1 MTGVMLLNG
10 QPPKQVEMPKDCF
23 VICCDGAYNWAKEQ
37 KIAID
42 LLVGDFDSLG
52 YVPDDCKT
60 IKYPVEKNET
70 DGEIALTLFKDKGCN
85 KVFVYG
91 AFGKRT
97 DHFLGNLALLGM
109 GKEKGI
115 DVVLMGD
122 EEKIS
127 LGSGFVKFIPQK
139 KGTISLVPYGDS
151 VHIINSKG
159 LEYPLDDLV
168 LKRCDT
174 RGISNLS
181 FADEVEFF
189 VKEGQVLILE
199 SWRAE

>member
-1 MTGVMLLNG
+1 
-10 QPPKQVEMPKDCF
+10 
-23 VICCDGAYNWAKEQ
+23 
-37 KIAID
+37 
-42 LLVGDFDSLG
+42 
-52 YVPDDCKT
+52 
-60 IKYPVEKNET
+60 ET
-70 DGEIALTLFKDKGCN
+70 DGEIALKLLKEKGCD

-91 AFGKRT
+91 AFGKRM
-97 DHFLGNLALLGM
+97 DHFLGNLALLGL
-109 GKEKGI
+109 GKEMGV

-127 LGSGFVKFIPQK
+127 LGFGHVKFVPQK
-139 KGTISLVPYGDS
+139 KGNISLVPYGER

-168 LKRCDT
+168 LTKNDT

-199 SWRAE
+199 TWRPE

>member
-1 MTGVMLLNG
+1 MKFPSQKNKKPKKFAKIKIKTDFCVVGGGVSG
-10 QPPKQVEMPKDCF
+10 VC
-23 VICCDGAYNWAKEQ
+23 AA
-37 KIAID
+37 IAAAR
-42 LLVGDFDSLG
+42 
-52 YVPDDCKT
+52 
-60 IKYPVEKNET
+60 E
-70 DGEIALTLFKDKGCN
+70 
-85 KVFVYG
+85 
-91 AFGKRT
+91 
-97 DHFLGNLALLGM
+97 
-109 GKEKGI
+109 GI

-168 LKRCDT
+168 LKRTDT

>member
-1 MTGVMLLNG
+1 MQATVNS
-10 QPPKQVEMPKDCF
+10 Q
-23 VICCDGAYNWAKEQ
+23 
-37 KIAID
+37 
-42 LLVGDFDSLG
+42 
-52 YVPDDCKT
+52 T

-70 DGEIALTLFKDKGCN
+70 DGEIALKLLKEKGCDQ
-85 KVFVYG
+85 VFVYG

-97 DHFLGNLALLGM
+97 DHFLGNLALLGLGKQM
-109 GKEKGI
+109 GVK
-115 DVVLMGD
+115 VVLMGD

-127 LGSGFVKFIPQK
+127 LGYGLTKFVPQK

-168 LKRCDT
+168 LKRNDT

-181 FADEVEFF
+181 FAEEVEFF
-189 VKEGQVLILE
+189 VKEGDVLILE
-199 SWRAE
+199 SWREE

>member
-1 MTGVMLLNG
+1 MIGIMLLNG
-10 QPPKQVEMPKDCF
+10 QPPKKVDLPQNSF
-23 VICCDGAYNWAKEQ
+23 VVCCDAAYNWAKPFGI
-37 KIAID
+37 KID

-52 YVPDDCKT
+52 YVPTDCKT

-70 DGEIALTLFKDKGCN
+70 DGEIALKLLKDNGCD

-91 AFGKRT
+91 AFGKRM
-97 DHFLGNLALLGM
+97 DHFLGNLALLGLGKQM
-109 GKEKGI
+109 GV

-127 LGSGFVKFIPQK
+127 LGCGHVKFVPQK
-139 KGTISLVPYGDS
+139 KGNISLVPYGDY

-159 LEYPLDDLV
+159 LEYPLEDLV
-168 LKRCDT
+168 LTKTDT

-199 SWRAE
+199 TWRPE

>member
-1 MTGVMLLNG
+1 MIGILLLNG
-10 QPPKQVEMPKDCF
+10 QPPKQVELPDNSF
-23 VICCDGAYNWAKEQ
+23 VVCCDGAYNWAKEQ
-37 KIAID
+37 KISID

-52 YVPDDCKT
+52 YVPDDCQT

-70 DGEIALTLFKDKGCN
+70 DGEIALKLLKDKGCD

-109 GKEKGI
+109 GKDIGV

-127 LGSGFVKFIPQK
+127 LGFEQVRFVPQK

-151 VHIINSKG
+151 AHIINSKG
-159 LEYPLDDLV
+159 LEYPLDNLV
-168 LKRCDT
+168 LKRNDT

-189 VKEGQVLILE
+189 VKEGSVLILE